1 METLSMTRIFADGAN
16 LQQIS
21 ALNQNSKISGFT
33 TNPTLMKKAG
43 LQDYERFAKDVLS
56 IIGEKSLSLE
66 VFSDDLTEMKRQA
79 VRISSW
85 GKNVFVKIPV
95 TNTNRISTSEL
106 VKELNKD
113 GIKVNVTAIMSPLQI
128 VRFFESYT
136 PELENYF
143 SVFAGRIADTGRD
156 PLPLMI
162 EALEIASANEFTKLI
177 WASPREVFNY
187 YQAQSIGCHIITM
200 AEDLI
205 AKLELGG
212 LDLADYS
219 LETVKMFRNDAISAG
234 FEL

>member
-33 TNPTLMKKAG
+33 TNPTLMKNAG

-66 VFSDDLTEMKRQA
+66 VFSDDLIEMKRQA

>member
-1 METLSMTRIFADGAN
+1 MTRIFADGAN